1 MSVIYNQKLV
11 EQRVQVSTRKLR
23 NGLLILFSLVSTI
36 TYSAQPVSAVNWD
49 SPGKGYFTG
58 ENMQTDAFEVNIR
71 NCDEDGRDAFP
82 SWNFQQKNGDDY
94 ADAKQKASFISLVER
109 YYDGCGIDST
119 YNGSTTPADYN
130 KARNEVGGKFI
141 MARITGNKNPTKAE
155 FEAVMANPL
164 ITINYR
170 PYTYTQNSAH
180 NLTVNKKHDVAWESE
195 SMPLVKGTRID
206 TRSSVVLYYKGEAT
220 LGIKASCGNL
230 VGKVTL
236 PYMYWHITPEVSV
249 SNVKAVIGG
258 SATFTYTATVSD
270 GPSPIKK
277 SVGATYTNSG
287 SASGGGSFPKNIP
300 ANSKVGTSIKTT
312 HTINFPS
319 NGTYCSKATVPDYGQ
334 GEQSYSGTIYS
345 HSTTD
350 SEPICVEVA
359 VDPCRPIGGTGI
371 FPIVP
376 NSYPEITNKIVYV
389 PATGIVPVNVYVDS
403 EVNNIWGPFK
413 TTQTTLD
420 NDFTTRNT
428 TGDVHKVY
436 KKDARNHATR
446 IVTNYNADH
455 SYRDSTVYYSD
466 GDTRTL
472 TSGQAPTSTN
482 TNGSISTGTTG
493 PCYDYTLT
501 TSSSDVGGDY
511 ESGSSITLNNSIN
524 SSSWTAKNDK
534 DYYSN
539 YKTHTK
545 SKNIKWYLTKFVIN
559 PGVALPAEKA
569 GGESSNAPCAYYG
582 FKVCTTESQGTTVNP
597 AGIGNVT
604 YDFNIPD
611 LKVGTKICFA
621 FSVFTNQSD
630 PSNYTSS
637 LDKTPYYHSSF
648 NPTANCLLIVKKPKV
663 QVWSGDLSVGKAL
676 SSKQEQASIASSSQS
691 VKSGLRYGSWVEYA
705 IYATSG
711 VTGIA
716 SGSGLSDGRASNDCS
731 INLLTYTN
739 SDVANSCT
747 DKLGGIYKYSSKM
760 KNYTSYFS
768 ATTALSSTDLNSIE
782 ASGVYSYANKSL
794 SLTSNK
800 AIDKSIIINAP
811 NTDVVI
817 NDDIYIATGNYTSLS
832 QLPQV
837 VIIAKSIKIDESVS
851 NIDAWLLAPSGSID
865 TCTINGARPNALTV
879 NSCDNQLTVN
889 GPVVAKELY
898 LYRTYGSDPKDESG
912 IPAEIFNLRA
922 DAYLWMYNRSA
933 GDNRWRSTYVTE
945 LPPRL

>member
-1 MSVIYNQKLV
+1 
-11 EQRVQVSTRKLR
+11 VSTRKLR

-119 YNGSTTPADYN
+119 YNGSTTPTDYN

-287 SASGGGSFPKNIP
+287 SASGVGSFPEEIP
-300 ANSKVGTSIKTT
+300 ADSKVGTSIKTT
-312 HTINFPS
+312 QTINFPS